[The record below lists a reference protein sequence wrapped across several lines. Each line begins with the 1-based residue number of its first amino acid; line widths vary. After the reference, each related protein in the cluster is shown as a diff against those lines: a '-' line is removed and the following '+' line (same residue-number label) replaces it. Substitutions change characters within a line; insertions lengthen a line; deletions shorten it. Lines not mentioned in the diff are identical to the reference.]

1 MNRIAALSLMLAL
14 LCFPPLCARAEQP
27 VRKYTL
33 MLATDLHYISPS
45 LTDHGAYFTAMLEAG
60 DGKVTAYCEELVRA
74 FVDEVI
80 TAAPD
85 ALILSGDLTFNSAKL
100 SHEDLV
106 RRLAPIR
113 EAGIPIY
120 AIPGNHDLNCYS
132 AASFSGDSFTRV
144 ESMTA
149 DGFAAL
155 YDDFGYG
162 SALSRDAHS
171 LSYIA
176 EIAPDLRLVMLDVNA
191 TTVPNTVVTGTF
203 AWLEEQLKSA
213 QQVGARVIAVSHQNV
228 FAHSSLLYHGFV
240 INNAH
245 KLLSLYKQYG
255 VFVNFSGHIHMQ
267 HTMKDDSGFLEIAA
281 SSLAVSP
288 CQYGVITLSGDQG
301 AYRSRAVDVSA
312 WAKAQGLTD
321 PNLLNFRQYAAAFFA
336 ATTLR
341 QSAPAFSGDPQANE
355 LATYMANVNAA
366 YFSGRLDALAPD
378 PDLTARWQAAGTFFS
393 QYLDSILKE
402 TPIDHTKADFIL

>member
-1 MNRIAALSLMLAL
+1 MNRMTALSLMLTL
-14 LCFPPLCARAEQP
+14 LFCMPLRAKAAQQD
-27 VRKYTL
+27 YTL
-33 MLATDLHYISPS
+33 MLATDTHYISPS
-45 LTDHGAYFTAMLEAG
+45 LTDHGAYFTAMIESG

-80 TAAPD
+80 AIAPN
-85 ALILSGDLTFNSAKL
+85 ALILSGDLTFNGARK
-100 SHEDLV
+100 SHEDLA

-113 EAGIPIY
+113 EAGIPVY
-120 AIPGNHDLNCYS
+120 VIPGNHDLNNRS
-132 AASFSGDSFTRV
+132 AASFSGGSFTRV
-144 ESMTA
+144 EHMTA
-149 DGFAAL
+149 DGFASL

-176 EIAPDLRLVMLDVNA
+176 EVAPDLRLVMLDVNA
-191 TTVPNTVVTGTF
+191 TTIPNIVVTGTF
-203 AWLEEQLKSA
+203 AWLEEQLQDA
-213 QQVGARVIAVSHQNV
+213 QRAGARVIAVSHQNV
-228 FAHSSLLYHGFV
+228 FAHSSLLYHGFM

-245 KLLSLYKQYG
+245 KLLALYRKYG
-255 VFVNFSGHIHMQ
+255 VSVNLSGHIHMQ
-267 HTMKDDSGFLEIAA
+267 HTTTDESGFLEIAS

-288 CQYGVITLSGDQG
+288 CQYGVITVSGDQA
-301 AYRSRAVDVSA
+301 AYRSRPVDVGA
-312 WAKAQGLTD
+312 WAKAQDLTD
-321 PNLLNFRQYAAAFFA
+321 PNLLDFRQYAAAFFA

-341 QSAPAFSGDPQANE
+341 QSISAFPGDPQASE

-366 YFSGRLDALAPD
+366 YFSGRLDTLAPD

-402 TPIDHTKADFIL
+402 TPIDHTKADFTL